1 MADAKKAAYIREL
14 VRNIQE
20 LDAIFDAAPDLENEY
35 FDLGYNSGGANA
47 IVDADVASINL
58 TAADIASGITLIQQ
72 VKNMA
77 GNVAV
82 TTGDYALTSNI
93 FKRAPV

>member
-35 FDLGYNSGGANA
+35 FDLGYNSGGANE
-47 IVDADVASINL
+47 IVDAD
-58 TAADIASGITLIQQ
+58 
-72 VKNMA
+72 
-77 GNVAV
+77 VAV